1 MNYTETLHYL
11 YNQLPMFTRVGVSA
25 FKKDLTNTLALCE
38 RLGNPQHQFKS
49 VHVGGTNGKGSTSH
63 MLAAVLQTAG
73 YKTGLYTSPHLKDF
87 RERIR
92 INGQM
97 ITEQEVVD
105 FVAQH
110 QIDFDDIQPSFF
122 EMTVA
127 LAFDAFARHK
137 VDIAIVEVGL
147 GGRLDSTN
155 VITPLL
161 SVITN
166 IGWDHMNLLGYTLPE
181 IAGEK
186 AGIIKSHVP
195 VIIGEY
201 QPEVVEVFTKKAQEQ
216 QAPITF
222 ASEQWQIE
230 VEPEAGGRR
239 MEAQEQQS
247 SLEGYLHHELIT
259 IKVQRNTIP
268 SSRLTQH
275 ASPLRLTATHN
286 SLPATQKL
294 QLDLTGTYQLKNVK
308 TVLSAVEEL
317 RQQGFDI
324 TAEHIHTA
332 LRQVKTL
339 TGLNGRWQILS
350 QDPLTIC
357 DTGHNP
363 DGIQEVLK
371 NIQAVPYQHLHFVIG
386 MVNDKDSSKVLSML
400 PQQATYYF
408 CKPDIPRGLEAETL
422 QQQAGQFSLQGR
434 TYASVKDA
442 LQAARQQAGAADLV
456 FAGGSTFVVAE
467 IV

>member
-1 MNYTETLHYL
+1 MNYPETLDYL
-11 YNQLPMFTRVGVSA
+11 YNQLPMFTRVGASA
-25 FKKDLTNTLALCE
+25 FKKDLTNTLALCKL
-38 RLGNPQHQFKS
+38 LGNPQHQFKS
-49 VHVGGTNGKGSTSH
+49 VHIGGTNGKGSTSH
-63 MLAAVLQTAG
+63 MLAAILQIAG

-87 RERIR
+87 RERIC
-92 INGQM
+92 INGKM
-97 ITEQEVVD
+97 ISEQEVVA

-110 QIDFDDIQPSFF
+110 QVNFENIQPSFF

-137 VDIAIVEVGL
+137 VDIAIIEVGL

-166 IGWDHMNLLGYTLPE
+166 IGWDHMNLLGNTLPE

-186 AGIIKSHVP
+186 AGIIKP
-195 VIIGEY
+195 QIPIIVGEY
-201 QPEVVEVFTKKAQEQ
+201 QPEVAGVFTKTAQEQ
-216 QAPITF
+216 QSPLTF
-222 ASEQWQIE
+222 ASEQWQVEVISSQLSEDKEMEIE
-230 VEPEAGGRR
+230 EEK
-239 MEAQEQQS
+239 QQS
-247 SLEGYLHHELIT
+247 LLQSYSSSKLLN
-259 IKVQRNTIP
+259 IKVHGN
-268 SSRLTQH
+268 H
-275 ASPLRLTATHN
+275 A
-286 SLPATQKL
+286 PATQNPQPEAQQL

-308 TVLSAVEEL
+308 TVLSVVDEL
-317 RQQGFDI
+317 RQQGFSI
-324 TAEHIHTA
+324 TNEHVCVA
-332 LRQVKTL
+332 LEQVKTL

-350 QDPLTIC
+350 QKPLTIC

-371 NIQAVPYQHLHFVIG
+371 NIQAVPYQHLHWVLG
-386 MVNDKDSSKVLSML
+386 MVNDKDASKVLSML

-422 QQQAGQFSLQGR
+422 QHQASQFNLQGSS
-434 TYASVKDA
+434 YPSVKSA
-442 LQAARQQAGAADLV
+442 LQAAQQQAGSADLV